1 MKTSTPSARVIAG
14 PATPPIVRYRLA
26 AALVGTA
33 LLFLLAGCASTSEQ
47 RSTNR
52 RSDVI
57 SSEELQEVKVNNL
70 YEAIQR
76 LRPRWLQ
83 ARSQQSFNTPSQI
96 VVFQNQTNLGGFEAL
111 RSLGTDAAHSIQF
124 MDGPTAMASLPGLGS
139 MQVMGAI
146 VIHTSAP
153 RR

>member
-1 MKTSTPSARVIAG
+1 MKTSTSSTRTISQTVPPSV
-14 PATPPIVRYRLA
+14 VRSRLA
-26 AALVGTA
+26 VALIVTA
-33 LLFLLAGCASTSEQ
+33 LLFLLTGCASTSEQ
-47 RSTNR
+47 GSTNR

-57 SSEELQEVKVNNL
+57 TLEELQEVKVNNL

-96 VVFQNQTNLGGFEAL
+96 VVYQNQTNLGGFEAL

-146 VIHTSAP
+146 VIHTTAP

>member
-1 MKTSTPSARVIAG
+1 MKTSTSAHTISRPVPSS
-14 PATPPIVRYRLA
+14 IVRGRLA
-26 AALVGTA
+26 AALIGTS
-33 LLFLLAGCASTSEQ
+33 LLLLLAGCASTSEQ
-47 RSTNR
+47 GSTNR

-57 SSEELQEVKVNNL
+57 TSEELQEVKVTNL

-96 VVFQNQTNLGGFEAL
+96 VVYQNQTNLGGFEAL

-124 MDGPTAMASLPGLGS
+124 MDGPTAMASLPGLGNT
-139 MQVMGAI
+139 QVMGAI
-146 VIHTSAP
+146 VVHTTAP

>member
-1 MKTSTPSARVIAG
+1 MKTSTSSTRTISQTVPPS
-14 PATPPIVRYRLA
+14 IVRSRLA
-26 AALVGTA
+26 VALIVTA
-33 LLFLLAGCASTSEQ
+33 LLFLLTGCASTSEQ
-47 RSTNR
+47 GSTNR

-57 SSEELQEVKVNNL
+57 TLEELQEVKVNNL

-96 VVFQNQTNLGGFEAL
+96 VVYQNQTNLGGFEAL

-146 VIHTSAP
+146 VIHTTAP